1 MCIFWGRAGI
11 PAELIIQHSLDGFSV
26 FLCYKHDKDQTVQC
40 PGWSFSSVEW
50 MKAPKMIWI
59 PRAPSKEHAG
69 KSLAESAD
77 TPRCGRECSVHPSA
91 PSFTAPGLQH
101 WKLGKKIKKSIF
113 GKLGLNKP
121 QELSIDLRQPGQ
133 GKGRRCPDQEKVGG
147 VRWVENVLSCCF
159 SFLKSQLR

>member
-1 MCIFWGRAGI
+1 MCIFWGGAGI

-91 PSFTAPGLQH
+91 PSFTAPDLQH
-101 WKLGKKIKKSIF
+101 WKLGKKNKKISIW
-113 GKLGLNKP
+113 KAEIEWATRAEYWP
-121 QELSIDLRQPGQ
+121 EATRPGQ
-133 GKGRRCPDQEKVGG
+133 GKEMPWPREGWWCKVGG
-147 VRWVENVLSCCF
+147 KCS
-159 SFLKSQLR
+159 